1 MATLSAQEKI
11 SLIKQGLQEVL
22 KENILTDVIE
32 KEDRPFKI
40 YWGQLPYQLL
50 TILLEKNGR
59 KKASAGL

>member
-32 KEDRPFKI
+32 KESRPLKI
-40 YWGQLPYQLL
+40 YWGTFLL
-50 TILLEKNGR
+50 
-59 KKASAGL
+59 